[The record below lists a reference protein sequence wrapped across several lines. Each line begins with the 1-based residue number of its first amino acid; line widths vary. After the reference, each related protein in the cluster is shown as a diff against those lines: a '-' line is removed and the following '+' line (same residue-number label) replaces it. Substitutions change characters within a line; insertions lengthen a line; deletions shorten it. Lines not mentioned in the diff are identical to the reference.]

1 MTIRFGSREF
11 APRAFTTMVT
21 IVVFAILIALGRWQ
35 VRRAAETQILWNEF
49 AAGSDTAVTIDA
61 TTPPVQLFGHLRVS
75 GRYDPAHQIL
85 IDGMEGP
92 GHRNG
97 YYVLTPFEL
106 TGGGWILVNR
116 GWIPR
121 ESDPRATPAIA
132 VPDGPRTIVG
142 RADELPRPGIRLG
155 GGAPLA
161 PPFPVIALYPRLR
174 DIGRLLHVT
183 DWAPAAPQV
192 LLDPD
197 QPDGYYRHWTPPGF
211 PPIRH
216 TAYAV
221 QWFLLAATLLVIYAV
236 TNLRPIG
243 GGGATT
249 DD

>member
-1 MTIRFGSREF
+1 VTIRFGSREF

-21 IVVFAILIALGRWQ
+21 IVVFATLIALGRWQ
-35 VRRAAETQILWNEF
+35 IRRAAETQTLWNEF
-49 AAGSDTAVTIDA
+49 AAGADAAVTIDA
-61 TTPPVQLFGHLRVS
+61 TTPPVRLFTHLRAA

-106 TGGGWILVNR
+106 AGGGWILVNR

-121 ESDPRATPAIA
+121 AGDPRGTPAIPVA
-132 VPDGPRTIVG
+132 NGPRTIVG

-161 PPFPVIALYPRLR
+161 PPFPVIALYPRRR
-174 DIGRLLHVT
+174 DIGTLLHLT
-183 DWAPAAPQV
+183 DWVRAAPQV

-221 QWFLLAATLLVIYAV
+221 QWFLLAATLLVIYVV

-243 GGGATT
+243 AGETTT

>member
-1 MTIRFGSREF
+1 MTIRFASREF
-11 APRAFTTMVT
+11 APRAFTTMIT
-21 IVVFAILIALGRWQ
+21 IVVFALLIALGRWQ
-35 VRRAAETQILWNEF
+35 IRRAAETRTLWNEF
-49 AAGSDTAVTIDA
+49 AAGADAAVTIDA
-61 TTPPVQLFGHLRVS
+61 GTPPVRLFTHLRVA

-106 TGGGWILVNR
+106 AGGGWIMVNR

-121 ESDPRATPAIA
+121 GTDPRSTPAIA
-132 VPDGPRTIVG
+132 VANGPRTVVG

-161 PPFPVIALYPRLR
+161 PPFPVIALYPRQR
-174 DIGRLLHVT
+174 DLGKLLHIT
-183 DWAPAAPQV
+183 DWARAAPQV
-192 LLDPD
+192 LLDPN

-221 QWFLLAATLLVIYAV
+221 QWFLLAATLLVIYVV
-236 TNLRPIG
+236 TNLRPIDG
-243 GGGATT
+243 GGTT
-249 DD
+249 SDD

>member
-1 MTIRFGSREF
+1 MTIRFGTREF
-11 APRAFTTMVT
+11 APRAFTTFVT
-21 IVVFAILIALGRWQ
+21 IVVFGILIALGRWQ
-35 VRRAAETQILWNEF
+35 VRRAAETQTLWSEF
-49 AAGSDTAVTIDA
+49 AAGADAAVTIDA
-61 TTPPVQLFGHLRVS
+61 TTPPVRLFEHLRIS
-75 GRYDPAHQIL
+75 GHYDPAHQIL

-92 GHRNG
+92 QHRNG

-121 ESDPRATPAIA
+121 ESDPKATPSIP
-132 VPDGPRTIVG
+132 VSDGPRTLVG

-161 PPFPVIALYPRLR
+161 PPFPVIALYPRLG
-174 DIGRLLHVT
+174 DLGKLLHVT
-183 DWAPAAPQV
+183 DWARAAPQV

-221 QWFLLAATLLVIYAV
+221 QWYLLAATLLVIYGV

-243 GGGATT
+243 GGETT
-249 DD
+249 ADD